1 VLTRFLG
8 GFAGVAAA
16 AGVALL
22 TFGGGIATGEPL
34 HIASGARF
42 AQQPTSAQCEAA
54 LGVGCYTATQIR
66 HAYGVDQLNRAGL
79 TGRGETIVL
88 VDSYG
93 SPSIQSD
100 LQAFDQGNGLPAP
113 PSFDVITPA
122 GTPPAWNPNA
132 YPDQPGW
139 AEETTLDVEYAHAMA
154 PGANIIEVETPVDE
168 TEGVQG
174 LPQMMQAE
182 KYVIDH
188 HLASVISQS
197 FGATE
202 LTFQNAQGNFDPQL
216 IYALRYAFQDAAS
229 EGVTVL
235 AATGDDG
242 ATDAELNGVD
252 LYPFPVVDW
261 PSSDPLVTAVGGLH
275 LSLDSAGNRTAADT
289 VWNDPPSSCFGD
301 SPCAGSGGLSDAF
314 SRPFYQD
321 GVSYVTGARRGVPDV
336 SMSGSCSGAVNIYES
351 FPAAPGF
358 PAIPGG
364 WSPICGT
371 SEASPLFS
379 GEVAL
384 ADQAAG
390 HSLGLINPLLYKMG
404 DRRQSGLT
412 DITIGNNTV
421 TFTNSN
427 GKTYTVKG
435 YNAQPGY
442 DLASGLGEANV
453 AFPLELAAIAEH
465 GHIRR

>member
-1 VLTRFLG
+1 VQVHVRFIG
-8 GFAGVAAA
+8 GVTAAAATLAFGVGVAAA
-16 AGVALL
+16 
-22 TFGGGIATGEPL
+22 EPL
-34 HIASGARF
+34 HITSGTHF

-54 LGVGCYTATQIR
+54 FGVACYSADQIR
-66 HAYGVDQLNRAGL
+66 HAYGVNQLNSQGL

-100 LQAFDQGNGLPAP
+100 LQAFDQANGLPAP
-113 PSFDVITPA
+113 PSLDVISPA
-122 GTPPAWNPNA
+122 GAPPAWNPNL
-132 YPDQPGW
+132 YGDQLGW
-139 AEETTLDVEYAHAMA
+139 AQETTLDVEYAHAMA
-154 PGANIIEVETPVDE
+154 PGANLIEVETPVDE

-174 LPQMMQAE
+174 LPQMMQGE
-182 KYVIDH
+182 KFVIDH

-202 LTFQNAQGNFDPQL
+202 PTFQNARGQFDPQL
-216 IYALRYAFQDAAS
+216 IYNLRYAFQDAAAQ
-229 EGVTVL
+229 GVTVL
-235 AATGDDG
+235 AASGDDG
-242 ATDAELNGVD
+242 ATDYEPNLIDN
-252 LYPFPVVDW
+252 YPFRVIDW
-261 PSSDPLVTAVGGLH
+261 PSSDPLVTSVGGTELQ
-275 LSLDSAGNRTAADT
+275 LDSAGNRTAPDS
-289 VWNDPPSSCFGD
+289 VWNDPPNSCFGD
-301 SPCAGSGGLSDAF
+301 SPCAGSGGVSAVF

-321 GVSYVTGARRGVPDV
+321 GVRNTVGAARGTPDV
-336 SMSGSCSGAVNIYES
+336 SMSGSCSGAVDWYES
-351 FPAAPGF
+351 YPAGPGF
-358 PAIPGG
+358 PAQPGG
-364 WSPICGT
+364 WGPICGT

-390 HSLGLINPLLYKMG
+390 HPLGLINPALYEMG
-404 DRRQSGLT
+404 DGRLSGLT

-442 DLASGLGEANV
+442 DLASGIGEANI
-453 AFPLELAAIAEH
+453 AFPLELAALSS
-465 GHIRR
+465 RRGR